1 MKSLFKYSIG
11 IFLLLLTGSCQE
23 DFLDQVPDDRLTIEQ
38 VFMRRETS
46 EQYLANVY
54 NYIKDESYLTNNA
67 PWIGL
72 SDEGDITY
80 DRPGYLTF
88 LMNIGNWSAASGY
101 YDNYYSDY
109 YKGIRSATTFINNIG
124 GNPQFTPELI
134 TRRTAEAR
142 FVRAFLYFSLL
153 RTWGPITILGDEV
166 LPGDLDPTDPLLHLP
181 RNSYDECVDY
191 IVSELDLAG
200 QDLPLHW
207 TTQESNSQQYG
218 VGEFG
223 RATKV
228 ACMALKSRLLLYA
241 ASPLFNGNQEYAG
254 FVNLDG
260 KPLIN
265 QQYSAVKWERAAKAA
280 KDIIDLG
287 VLSLYKKNNA
297 QGNFDPLL
305 SYRSV
310 FLDAWNPEVI
320 FARVSNNL
328 PGWERASSPR
338 LASGYAS
345 TGPTQQMVDAYYMA
359 NGMRPILGYN
369 ANGSPIINAQSG
381 YTETGF
387 TAAATKYTL
396 PNTYNMYV
404 NREPRFY
411 ANVNYNGAQWINT
424 SEGVKVIQTY
434 NSGESGPAGS
444 WDHSRTGYIN
454 RKNVSPAANPR
465 TAVNTARPYLMFR
478 YAEILLNYVEALN
491 ETDPGNPDI
500 LRYLNSIRERAGIP
514 QFGEGASP
522 LPVPGSQSAMREAI
536 WHERR
541 VELSFEHMRYFDT
554 RRWKIA
560 EQTDAGPFY
569 GMNISADPPAFY
581 NRTVFETRVFRKS
594 YYFFPIPQPE
604 INKNSNLVQNP
615 GY

>member
-1 MKSLFKYSIG
+1 MNKLKYSVC
-11 IFLLLLTGSCQE
+11 LLIALFTCSCQKN
-23 DFLDQVPDDRLTIEQ
+23 FLDQVPDDRLTIEK
-38 VFMRRETS
+38 VFQQLNPS

-54 NYIKDESYLTNNA
+54 SYIKDESYLTNNA

-88 LMNIGNWSAASGY
+88 LMNVGNWSAASGF
-101 YDNYYSDY
+101 YDNYFSDY

-124 GNPQFTPELI
+124 NNPQMAPNLI
-134 TRRTAEAR
+134 VRRTAEAR

-153 RTWGPITILGDEV
+153 RTWGPITILGDETI
-166 LPGDLDPTDPLLHLP
+166 PGDLQPNDPLLSLP

-191 IVSELDLAG
+191 IVSELDLAA

-207 TTQESNSQQYG
+207 TVQESNSQDYG

-241 ASPLFNGNQEYAG
+241 ASPLFNGNAAYAN
-254 FVNLDG
+254 FKNPDG
-260 KPLIN
+260 KQLIS
-265 QQYSAVKWERAAKAA
+265 QQYDSKKWERAAKAA
-280 KDIIDLG
+280 KDIIDLNI
-287 VLSLYKKNNA
+287 LSLYKKNNA
-297 QGNFDPLL
+297 QNQFDPLL
-305 SYRSV
+305 SYRDV

-320 FARVSNNL
+320 FARVLNNL
-328 PGWERASSPR
+328 TGWERASSPR
-338 LASGYAS
+338 LASGFAS
-345 TGPTQQMVDAYYMA
+345 SGPTQQMVDSYHMA
-359 NGMRPILGYN
+359 NGHRPILGYN
-369 ANGSPIINAQSG
+369 SNGSPIINPLSG

-396 PNTYNMYV
+396 ANTYNMYV

-424 SEGVKVIQTY
+424 SEGVKVIYTH

-444 WDHSRTGYIN
+444 WDHSKTGYFN
-454 RKNVSPAANPR
+454 RKNVSPSANPR
-465 TAVNTARPYLMFR
+465 TNVNTARPYLMFR
-478 YAEILLNYVEALN
+478 YAEVLLNYIEALN
-491 ETDPGNPDI
+491 EYDSSNPDV
-500 LRYLNSIRERAGIP
+500 LKYLNAIRERAGIP

-522 LPVPGSQSAMREAI
+522 LPVPTSQNEIRELI
-536 WHERR
+536 RHERKI
-541 VELSFEHMRYFDT
+541 EMAFEHMRYFDT

-581 NRTVFETRVFRKS
+581 QRTVFERRVFRKS
-594 YYFFPIPQPE
+594 YYFFPIPQAE
-604 INKNSNLVQNP
+604 INKNRNLVQNP
-615 GY
+615 GW